1 MRTVGQSNRL
11 DAITRLLGDDCVK
24 TILKETTQKPMSA
37 AELTEACAASRATV
51 YRRLEELTD
60 RGLLVEQTRPDP
72 EGHHHTVYA
81 ASLDRVVIDFVDGEF
96 EVTVMKRQRAA
107 DRFTNFIEGL
117 YDE

>member
-1 MRTVGQSNRL
+1 MGQWNRL
-11 DAITRLLGDDCVK
+11 NAITRLLGDDCVQ
-24 TILKETTQKPMSA
+24 TLLRETTQEPMSA

-51 YRRLEELTD
+51 YRRLDELTD
-60 RGLLVEQTRPDP
+60 RELLVEQTRPDP

-81 ASLDRVVIDFVDGEF
+81 SNLDRVVIDFVDGEF
-96 EVTVMKRQRAA
+96 EVRVRKQERAA